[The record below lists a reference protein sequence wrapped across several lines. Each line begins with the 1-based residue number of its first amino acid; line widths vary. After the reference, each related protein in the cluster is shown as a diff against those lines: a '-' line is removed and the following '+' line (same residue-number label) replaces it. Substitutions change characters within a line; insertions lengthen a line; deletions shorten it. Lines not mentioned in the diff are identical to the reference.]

1 MGAAENKEFIRNT
14 FAELAKGNTAAF
26 LDAMA
31 DDVKFHLTGTTRFSG
46 SFNGKKELTDK
57 LLGPLFA
64 ALKEGIVLTP
74 YNIIADGDF
83 VAMQAHGKALAKNGK
98 AYNNHYCHVFRIAG
112 GKIKELTEYLD
123 TALVDSVFGK

>member
-1 MGAAENKEFIRNT
+1 MGAAENKELIRNT

-26 LDAMA
+26 LGAMA
-31 DDVKFHLTGTTRFSG
+31 DDVKFHLTGTTRLSG
-46 SFNGKKELTDK
+46 TFNGKKELTEK
-57 LLGPLFA
+57 LLAPLA
-64 ALKEGIVLTP
+64 EALKEGIVITP

-83 VAMQAHGKALAKNGK
+83 IAMQAHGKALAKNGN

-112 GKIKELTEYLD
+112 GKIKEVTEYLD